1 MDVNL
6 SIKAVPQELAERLR
20 RRAERHH
27 RSLQGELMVIIEAA
41 AAEEVDAGA
50 GSSVGQSTS
59 TGTGTG
65 TSTGAVAIGRS
76 EAPRAAAP
84 NAAAPSPASPGTQV
98 QGWKTVEQLLAE
110 RRARGWKPHPSLA
123 GTPQAVDI
131 IRADRDSR

>member
-27 RSLQGELMVIIEAA
+27 RSLQGELMAIIEAA

-50 GSSVGQSTS
+50 GSSVGQSAS
-59 TGTGTG
+59 
-65 TSTGAVAIGRS
+65 TSTGAIAIGRS

-84 NAAAPSPASPGTQV
+84 NAAATSPASPGTQV

-123 GTPQAVDI
+123 GTPQAVNI
-131 IRADRDSR
+131 TRADRDSR